1 MSNIMDKIIID
12 APSKKLEDAMRNKIE
27 RYVKEQ
33 EQADDLKE
41 LEKRLNNY
49 QDNTHGVVGQW
60 QDYYEEGTD
69 NLMDKY
75 RDVGMS
81 PSDFISEG

>member
-1 MSNIMDKIIID
+1 MEMNSFSFMKEGFDW
-12 APSKKLEDAMRNKIE
+12 
-27 RYVKEQ
+27 EQ
-33 EQADDLKE
+33 EQANDLKE
-41 LEKRLNNY
+41 LEKTLNNY

-81 PSDFISEG
+81 PGDFYSGAD